1 MSEVNLMINET
12 ERRGLENRKQFLEMF
27 PNDTSQYNDNER
39 YENRRLNEYYSKMNT
54 NMDGVRAL
62 EEDSLD

>member
-1 MSEVNLMINET
+1 
-12 ERRGLENRKQFLEMF
+12 MF